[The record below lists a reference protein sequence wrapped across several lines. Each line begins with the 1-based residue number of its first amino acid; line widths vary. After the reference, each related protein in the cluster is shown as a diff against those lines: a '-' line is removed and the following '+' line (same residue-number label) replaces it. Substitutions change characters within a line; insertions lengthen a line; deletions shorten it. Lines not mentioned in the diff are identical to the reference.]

1 MSQTTNEVTN
11 EAVNQLWNTLDG
23 VLGAI
28 WGLAATGLIHGT
40 ILAALTALA
49 GATLLRRA
57 SPALLAALWTVVL
70 LKFVIPLGPALP
82 VSLSGFVEA
91 MLAGA
96 DAGAG
101 TSVAVATVPGHAGA
115 RSTGAV
121 LWLLVQATLLSAY
134 LGLVLWLLGR
144 RIAGLRAV
152 RRWAEGGHP
161 AGDDMLAAVARA
173 AQRLGLRRVPVVRV
187 HQTAATPQVIGLW
200 RPILVVPAWL
210 TARHDHLTA
219 ALLHELA
226 HVRRRD
232 TWVHGLQLVV
242 GTLLCA
248 WPVVHW
254 VNRRIAMYREMAC
267 DQWAL
272 ACGPLEAGGYARMLV
287 AFARRMIPSA
297 GEPARDAS
305 MALLGG
311 RKQIEHRVD
320 ALLRG
325 RARPRLGRA
334 SAAILAVWAL
344 LSLGSTRRAEA
355 GHGIPECVLT
365 PDMIAQL
372 LEHFPEAD
380 RDGDGV
386 LTREEMCAH
395 RERVQRVLQPGG
407 AAAGSDLDALAKRDR
422 DGALSAAELE
432 ELKTSWDA
440 MGLPDCAACN
450 CSVATAPESMSS
462 LAPVETKICID
473 EEE

>member
-1 MSQTTNEVTN
+1 MMDQATSQV
-11 EAVNQLWNTLDG
+11 WNTLAGILD
-23 VLGAI
+23 AI

-57 SPALLAALWTVVL
+57 SPALLAALWTIVL

-82 VSLSGFVEA
+82 VSLSGLVES

-101 TSVAVATVPGHAGA
+101 TDAAIAATSAHAGA

-121 LWLLVQATLLSAY
+121 LWLLAQATLLSAY
-134 LGLVLWLLGR
+134 LGFVLWLLGR

-152 RRWAEGGHP
+152 RRWAESGQP
-161 AGDDMLAAVARA
+161 AGDAMLDIVAQAAR
-173 AQRLGLRRVPVVRV
+173 RLGMRRVPVVRV
-187 HQTAATPQVIGLW
+187 HQAATTPQVVGLW

-210 TARHDHLTA
+210 TARRDHLTA

-226 HVRRRD
+226 HLRRRD

-254 VNRRIAMYREMAC
+254 VNRRIAVYREMAC

-287 AFARRMIPSA
+287 AFARRMLPSA
-297 GEPARDAS
+297 GEPVPEAS

-311 RKQIEHRVD
+311 RKQIEHRVN

-334 SAAILAVWAL
+334 SAAILAMWAL

-365 PDMIAQL
+365 ADMIAQL
-372 LEHFPEAD
+372 LQHFPEAD

-395 RERVQRVLQPGG
+395 RERLQRVLHPGV
-407 AAAGSDLDALAKRDR
+407 AGVDSDFDVSSDR
-422 DGALSAAELE
+422 DGAPGAGEIAEI
-432 ELKTSWDA
+432 KTSWDA

-450 CSVATAPESMSS
+450 CSAPAAPESVSF
-462 LAPVETKICID
+462 LAPAENKICID

>member
-1 MSQTTNEVTN
+1 MMNQATNQT
-11 EAVNQLWNTLDG
+11 VNQVWNTLEGILD
-23 VLGAI
+23 AI

-49 GATLLRRA
+49 GATLLRRS
-57 SPALLAALWTVVL
+57 SPALLAALWTIVL

-82 VSLSGFVEA
+82 VSLSGFVES
-91 MLAGA
+91 MLAGT
-96 DAGAG
+96 DAGTG
-101 TSVAVATVPGHAGA
+101 TDAAVAATSAHAGV

-121 LWLLVQATLLSAY
+121 LWLLAQATLLSAY
-134 LGLVLWLLGR
+134 FGFVLWLLGR
-144 RIAGLRAV
+144 RVAGLRAV
-152 RRWAEGGHP
+152 RSWAESGQP
-161 AGDDMLAAVARA
+161 AGEAMLGVVAQAAR
-173 AQRLGLRRVPVVRV
+173 RLGMRRVPVVRV
-187 HQTAATPQVIGLW
+187 HQTATTPQVVGLW

-226 HVRRRD
+226 HLRRRD

-254 VNRRIAMYREMAC
+254 VNRRIAVYREMAC

-287 AFARRMIPSA
+287 AFARRMLPAA
-297 GEPARDAS
+297 GEPGTDTS

-311 RKQIEHRVD
+311 RKQIEDRVG

-334 SAAILAVWAL
+334 SAAILAMWAL

-365 PDMIAQL
+365 ADMIAQL
-372 LEHFPEAD
+372 LQHFPEAD

-395 RERVQRVLQPGG
+395 RERLQRVLQPGG
-407 AAAGSDLDALAKRDR
+407 AGADRDLDVPIDD
-422 DGALSAAELE
+422 DGALGAGEIAEI
-432 ELKTSWDA
+432 KISWDA

-450 CSVATAPESMSS
+450 CSAPAAPESMSF
-462 LAPVETKICID
+462 LAPAETKICID

>member
-1 MSQTTNEVTN
+1 MSQTTIETANP
-11 EAVNQLWNTLDG
+11 LWNTLEGILD
-23 VLGAI
+23 AI
-28 WGLAATGLIHGT
+28 WGLVATGLVHGT

-91 MLAGA
+91 MLAGG
-96 DAGAG
+96 DAGPGAG
-101 TSVAVATVPGHAGA
+101 VAAMAVQAHTGA

-121 LWLLVQATLLSAY
+121 LWLLAQAALLGAY
-134 LGLVLWLLGR
+134 LVLVVWLLHR
-144 RIAGLRAV
+144 RIAALRAV
-152 RRWAEGGHP
+152 RCWAGSGQP
-161 AGDDMLAAVARA
+161 ADEVMRAAVARA
-173 AQRLGLRRVPVVRV
+173 AHGLGLHRVPVVRV
-187 HQTAATPQVIGLW
+187 HQSATTPQVVGLW

-210 TARHDHLTA
+210 TARHDQLTA

-226 HVRRRD
+226 HLRRRD

-287 AFARRMIPSA
+287 AFARRMMPA
-297 GEPARDAS
+297 DEPVQDAS

-311 RKQIEHRVD
+311 RKQIERRVD

-334 SAAILAVWAL
+334 SAAVLAVWAL

-365 PDMIAQL
+365 ADMIAQL

-395 RERVQRVLQPGG
+395 RERIQRVLQPGG
-407 AAAGSDLDALAKRDR
+407 AADRDLDTAADR
-422 DGALSAAELE
+422 DGALSAGEIE
-432 ELKTSWDA
+432 EFKTSWDA

-450 CSVATAPESMSS
+450 CSVAAAPESMSS
-462 LAPVETKICID
+462 LGPVEIKICID

>member
-1 MSQTTNEVTN
+1 MMNQATNQT
-11 EAVNQLWNTLDG
+11 VNQVWNTLEGILD
-23 VLGAI
+23 AI

-82 VSLSGFVEA
+82 VSLSGLFEA

-96 DAGAG
+96 DAGTG
-101 TSVAVATVPGHAGA
+101 TDVGVAAVQAHAST

-121 LWLLVQATLLSAY
+121 LWLLAQAGLLGAY

-144 RIAGLRAV
+144 RVAGLRAV
-152 RRWAEGGHP
+152 RRWAESGQP
-161 AGDDMLAAVARA
+161 AGEAMLAAVAQA
-173 AQRLGLRRVPVVRV
+173 AHRLGLRRLPVVRV
-187 HQTAATPQVIGLW
+187 HQTATTPQVVGLW
-200 RPILVVPAWL
+200 RPILVVPTWL
-210 TARHDHLTA
+210 PARHDHMTA

-226 HVRRRD
+226 HLRRRD

-287 AFARRMIPSA
+287 GFARRMIPA
-297 GEPARDAS
+297 ADEPVQGAS

-325 RARPRLGRA
+325 RARPRLGRV
-334 SAAILAVWAL
+334 SAAVLAVWAL

-355 GHGIPECVLT
+355 GHGVPECVLT
-365 PDMIAQL
+365 ADMIAQL
-372 LEHFPEAD
+372 LAHFPEAD

-395 RERVQRVLQPGG
+395 RDRMQRVLQPGG
-407 AAAGSDLDALAKRDR
+407 GAASADLDALADRDG
-422 DGALSAAELE
+422 DGALSAGEIE
-432 ELKTSWDA
+432 EFKTSWDA

-450 CSVATAPESMSS
+450 CSVATAPESTSS
-462 LAPVETKICID
+462 LAPVELKICID

>member
-1 MSQTTNEVTN
+1 MSQAMDGV
-11 EAVNQLWNTLDG
+11 WNTLSG
-23 VLGAI
+23 VLDAV

-82 VSLSGFVEA
+82 VSLSGLVEA
-91 MLAGA
+91 MLAGT

-101 TSVAVATVPGHAGA
+101 NVAVAAVSAPGGG

-121 LWLLVQATLLSAY
+121 LWLLAQAALLSAY
-134 LGLVLWLLGR
+134 LGFVLWLLAR
-144 RIAGLRAV
+144 RIGGLRAV
-152 RRWAEGGHP
+152 RRWAEGGQP
-161 AGDDMLAAVARA
+161 AGEDLRDVVARA
-173 AQRLGLRRVPVVRV
+173 ARRLGLRRVPVVRV
-187 HQTAATPQVIGLW
+187 HQAATTPQVVGLW
-200 RPILVVPAWL
+200 RPVLIIPAWL

-226 HVRRRD
+226 HLRRRD

-272 ACGPLEAGGYARMLV
+272 ACGPLQAGGYARMLV
-287 AFARRMIPSA
+287 AFARRMMP
-297 GEPARDAS
+297 GREPGPDAA

-311 RKQIEHRVD
+311 RKQIERRVD

-325 RARPRLGRA
+325 QARPRLGRA
-334 SAAILAVWAL
+334 SAAVLAVWAL

-355 GHGIPECVLT
+355 GHGVPECVLT
-365 PDMIAQL
+365 ADMIAQL
-372 LEHFPEAD
+372 LAHFPEAD

-395 RERVQRVLQPGG
+395 RERLQRVLHPG
-407 AAAGSDLDALAKRDR
+407 AAAVGSALDGVADRDR
-422 DGALSAAELE
+422 DGALSAGEIE
-432 ELKTSWDA
+432 EFKTSWDA

-450 CSVATAPESMSS
+450 CSVAAAPESMS
-462 LAPVETKICID
+462 LMAPVETKICID